1 LIIHREY
8 FDFHKDEDKDY
19 YQQAREIIVNVA
31 FSWIGPVF
39 FVALGSKLLFD
50 LDTFLSVLPKAL
62 MLFVSLFIGQV
73 LFAALAD
80 RYTGNFDWPAS

>member
-1 LIIHREY
+1 
-8 FDFHKDEDKDY
+8 
-19 YQQAREIIVNVA
+19 
-31 FSWIGPVF
+31 
-39 FVALGSKLLFD
+39 
-50 LDTFLSVLPKAL
+50 